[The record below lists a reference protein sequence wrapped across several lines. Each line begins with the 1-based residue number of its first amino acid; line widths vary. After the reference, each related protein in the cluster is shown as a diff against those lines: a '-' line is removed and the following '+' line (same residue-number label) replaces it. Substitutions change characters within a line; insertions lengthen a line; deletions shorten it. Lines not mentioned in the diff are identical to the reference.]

1 MPESAC
7 HDGSPTGFAI
17 NVQDTSDLFI
27 FFEGG
32 GACWDYLTCVVA
44 PVPRHHGPVGATEWA
59 ARQQMLPEPFDRTRA
74 TNPFRNAT
82 MIYIPYCTGD
92 LHVGDNV
99 ATYTRR
105 GRRR

>member
-1 MPESAC
+1 MC
-7 HDGSPTGFAI
+7 NDGTPTGFAI

-44 PVPRHHGPVGATEWA
+44 HRDDTVPSGRRSGRRASRCCRE
-59 ARQQMLPEPFDRTRA
+59 QFDRTRT

-82 MIYIPYCTGD
+82 MIYVPYCTGD

-99 ATYTRR
+99 ADVHRR
-105 GRRR
+105 GRAVT